1 MRRLIAQGKVI
12 DQDGDVA
19 EYSATVTVS
28 LAPQTVTI
36 TSTPPNPALV
46 RGTYVVSATGGAS
59 GNPVVFSS
67 LTTSVC
73 TVSGSTV
80 RLVAVGT
87 CTVAADQAGSASY
100 APAPQVTQSFAVV
113 YAFAGFSQPV
123 DNLPALNVATAGRTI
138 PLKWRLTDASGA
150 PVTTLTVAT
159 ITVTSLTLVRGA
171 RRTRSR
177 SMPRAARGCRTWATA
192 TISSTGR
199 HPPPTPEAA
208 RRCTWIWAKA
218 ARARRSSSSGS
229 RTDWTRGPAG
239 RDSLL
244 RDPVSASHASAHP
257 EPGYR

>member
-150 PVTTLTVAT
+150 PVTTLTVAR
-159 ITVTSLTLVRGA
+159 ITVTSLACSAGSTPDQVEEY
-171 RRTRSR
+171 
-177 SMPRAARGCRTWATA
+177 AAG
-192 TISSTGR
+192 
-199 HPPPTPEAA
+199 
-208 RRCTWIWAKA
+208 
-218 ARARRSSSSGS
+218 SSGLQNLGNGYYQFNWKTPKS
-229 RTDWTRGPAG
+229 Y
-239 RDSLL
+239 
-244 RDPVSASHASAHP
+244 ASSCKTLHLDLGEGSTHQALFQFK
-257 EPGYR
+257 